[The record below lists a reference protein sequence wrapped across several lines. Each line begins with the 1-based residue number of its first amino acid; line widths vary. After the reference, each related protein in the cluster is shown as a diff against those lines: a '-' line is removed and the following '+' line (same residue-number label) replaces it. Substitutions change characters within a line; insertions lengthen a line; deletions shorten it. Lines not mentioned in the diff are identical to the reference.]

1 MVNSVCRLSQSESS
15 GANHSPNV
23 ENSAELSFV
32 DETNS
37 HHSGTTK
44 YNTQSHSST
53 VSRMLRR
60 RDGS

>member
-37 HHSGTTK
+37 HHSGSDEV
-44 YNTQSHSST
+44 QA
-53 VSRMLRR
+53 RR
-60 RDGS
+60 ATAAR